1 MPSRRAQVCRTPRC
15 LCPAR
20 QGDRTHPECR
30 ARSGGEGRCAHGCRS
45 DPADRERAKTSIAFL
60 GQAMGRALHLK
71 LREIYEQWASS
82 DDDTALL
89 SAVCVLADQFA
100 KDRQP
105 STSLNRL
112 ERNDLDLI
120 CYEYLSA

>member
-1 MPSRRAQVCRTPRC
+1 
-15 LCPAR
+15 
-20 QGDRTHPECR
+20 
-30 ARSGGEGRCAHGCRS
+30 
-45 DPADRERAKTSIAFL
+45 
-60 GQAMGRALHLK
+60 MGRTLHLK
-71 LREIYEQWASS
+71 LREIYEQWVSS
-82 DDDTALL
+82 HDDTVLL

-120 CYEYLSA
+120 CHEYLSA